1 LFVETIGQIVGKET
15 LRTAR
20 DGNVAFGSGDFAF
33 GIVANFVGEDERL
46 RARAVDPSEVRV
58 TSEDKVAGFRINILQ
73 ICAQL
78 RFGSGCAV
86 GVSSKGEG
94 GSRQKK
100 GEASGHRQRSKEA
113 ERLTGKLL
121 RAARFGA
128 LFALRGQAS
137 RAKFRRSSMADSSVR
152 STALKELSQ
161 LRSEI
166 RTLGSVLGQ
175 VITKLEGQETFEEV
189 EKLRTLAKASRV
201 GDTAAA
207 EKLERAVAKLTPAEA
222 FNQAMAFT
230 LYFELVNLAEENFRI
245 LLLRRRRAA
254 RQAAS
259 PKSQDAKPIRE
270 SIEAA
275 VAELKGRGVTAPEMQ
290 HLVDQLSIELV
301 FTAHPTESKRR
312 TLLAKLQHLAEVLR
326 RRVSPENEGL
336 AYSDPAYVEREVAS
350 LWLTDRSRAER
361 PEVTDEA
368 RTGLWYFD
376 STLFDTLPE
385 LYSDM
390 ARALK
395 QHYPDVKSPTRWLT
409 FGSWIGGDR
418 DGNPNVTSQVTAE
431 VLLLHRRLATEKLSR
446 NAGQL
451 AHALTISDRRD
462 RVQPALKRF
471 LRENRNF
478 SAQADFIMKRY
489 PHEPYRQVL
498 AVLGGRLAQ
507 AATEVKDEA
516 SLAATPAENCLR
528 ASTVQEALTAME
540 DSLAAGRGALLLN
553 GDIKTLQRQVDVFGL
568 HTAHLDLRQH
578 SAHHETA
585 VAELLGRADYAK
597 LSEDDKVALLTSS
610 LSSAKE
616 LLATSIANFS
626 AATRNVLDPL
636 RLAREAME
644 KFGRDA
650 LGIYIISMTDG
661 VSDVLEVA
669 YLMKVTGA
677 DLEISPLFE
686 TLDDL
691 NRAPQILASL
701 FTNPAY
707 AKSLEKHTRHQ
718 HVMLGYS
725 DSNKDCGYLT
735 ANWAL
740 YKAQETITQVCKDHR
755 VKLTLFH
762 GRGGSIARGGG
773 PAARAILAQP
783 VGLVDGSIRV
793 TEQGEVLS
801 TRYHDRDLAHRI
813 LEQMAYG
820 VLLGSHA
827 AQRKHEVPAEWIAA
841 METMSDAGFQA
852 YENAVHK
859 DPDFL
864 AFWKQATPIDEI
876 SNLKLGSR
884 PTFRKATQSVEDLRA
899 IPWVFSWMQSRFV
912 FPGWFGLGTA
922 LNSILQ
928 QGPNGK
934 KLLRKMYAEWAFFQ
948 TLVDN
953 AQLTLR
959 KADLPI
965 ARLYA
970 SLVENSAV
978 RKKILGLL
986 EAEFS
991 LTEETV
997 LTVTGEKQLLANE
1010 PVLLNSVKLRNPYID
1025 PLNYIQVEMM
1035 RRLRSG
1041 KLSKDEEEATRAVV
1055 ELTINGISGGL
1066 KNTG

>member
-1 LFVETIGQIVGKET
+1 
-15 LRTAR
+15 
-20 DGNVAFGSGDFAF
+20 
-33 GIVANFVGEDERL
+33 
-46 RARAVDPSEVRV
+46 
-58 TSEDKVAGFRINILQ
+58 
-73 ICAQL
+73 
-78 RFGSGCAV
+78 
-86 GVSSKGEG
+86 
-94 GSRQKK
+94 
-100 GEASGHRQRSKEA
+100 
-113 ERLTGKLL
+113 
-121 RAARFGA
+121 
-128 LFALRGQAS
+128 
-137 RAKFRRSSMADSSVR
+137 MADSSAR
-152 STALKELSQ
+152 STSTALKELSQ
-161 LRSEI
+161 LRTEI

-175 VITKLEGQETFEEV
+175 VITKLEGQETFETV
-189 EKLRTLAKASRV
+189 EKLRTLAKASRL

-207 EKLERAVAKLTPAEA
+207 EKLAQVVHKLTPAEA

-254 RQAAS
+254 RLGAS
-259 PKSQDAKPIRE
+259 PKSQDGKPIRE

-275 VAELKGRGVTAPEMQ
+275 IAELKSRGVNPAEMQ
-290 HLVDQLSIELV
+290 GLVDRLSIELV

-312 TLLAKLQHLAEVLR
+312 TLLAKLQHLADVLR

-390 ARALK
+390 ARALR
-395 QHYPDVKSPTRWLT
+395 QHYPDVKAPKRWLT

-418 DGNPNVTSQVTAE
+418 DGNPNVTAQVTAQ
-431 VLLLHRRLATEKLSR
+431 VLLLHRRLATEKLSH
-446 NAGQL
+446 NAGEL
-451 AHALTISDRRD
+451 AHSLTISDRRD

-478 SAQADFIMKRY
+478 AAQADYILKRY

-498 AVLGGRLAQ
+498 AVLGSRLEQ

-516 SLAATPAENCLR
+516 TLAATSAESCLR
-528 ASTVQEALTAME
+528 SATVQEALTVME
-540 DSLAAGRGALLLN
+540 DNLAAGRGAILLN
-553 GDIKTLQRQVDVFGL
+553 GEIKTLQHQVDVFGL
-568 HTAHLDLRQH
+568 HTARLDLRQH

-585 VAELLGRADYAK
+585 VAEILGRSDYAK
-597 LSEDDKVALLTSS
+597 LTEEAKIALLTST
-610 LSSAKE
+610 LGSAKE
-616 LLATSIANFS
+616 LTASVVANFS
-626 AATRNVLDPL
+626 APTRNVLDPL

-644 KFGRDA
+644 KFGPDA

-661 VSDVLEVA
+661 VSDMLEVA

-677 DLEISPLFE
+677 NLEISPLFE

-691 NRAPQILASL
+691 NRAPQILASV

-707 AKSLEKHTRHQ
+707 ARGLEKHQHHQ

-813 LEQMAYG
+813 LEQMSYG
-820 VLLGSHA
+820 VLLGTHA
-827 AQRKHEVPAEWIAA
+827 AQHKQDVSAEWIAA
-841 METMSDAGFQA
+841 MDTMSGAGFKA

-922 LNSILQ
+922 LSAILNE
-928 QGPNGK
+928 GPNGK
-934 KLLRKMYAEWAFFQ
+934 KLLRKMYAEWPFFQ
-948 TLVDN
+948 TLIDN

-970 SLVENSAV
+970 NLVDNVGV
-978 RKKILGLL
+978 RQKILSLL
-986 EAEFS
+986 ETELA
-991 LTEETV
+991 LTEEAV

-1041 KLSKDEEEATRAVV
+1041 KLPKDEEDATRAVI